1 MPCRSGDEDCAGESY
16 RTTVK
21 LDKLT
26 RMLCDAL
33 TKLERTSVQLVRTLS
48 LETQEWWA
56 EHKEADRARIAEEER
71 LKGITQAKAHAL
83 KKLTPKE
90 RKLLGL

>member
-1 MPCRSGDEDCAGESY
+1 MPCRSGDEECAGETY
-16 RTTVK
+16 RVTAK

-26 RMLCDAL
+26 RMLCEAMS
-33 TKLERTSVQLVRTLS
+33 KLEKTSVQTVRLLS

-56 EHKEADRARIAEEER
+56 DHKEADRARIAEEER
-71 LKGITQAKAHAL
+71 LKSITQAKAHAL
-83 KKLTPKE
+83 KKLTAKE